1 MKGKPGGI
9 LNGFLD
15 KGARIEGTL
24 AFDDMFRIDGM
35 FKGTVI
41 SDHELVVG
49 EGGTVEGEIR
59 VGRLSA
65 SGVVRGSVHAKE
77 KIEIHQGAHV
87 YAELHTPILV
97 VEEGAVIQGPV
108 ETGPHVEVKQTARGT
123 EEN

>member
-24 AFDDMFRIDGM
+24 AFDDMFRIDGV

-49 EGGTVEGEIR
+49 EGGTVEGDIR
-59 VGRLSA
+59 VGRLSV
-65 SGVVRGSVHAKE
+65 SGVVRGTVHATE
-77 KIEIHQGAHV
+77 KIEIHPGAHI
-87 YAELHTPILV
+87 YAELHSPILV
-97 VEEGAVIQGPV
+97 IEEGAVIQGPV
-108 ETGPHVEVKQTARGT
+108 ETGPHIEAKQTVRGS
-123 EEN
+123 EKN